1 MPGTPNSSACCNF
14 YPRSPCGERRND
26 EAAAAV
32 GGYFYPRSPCGER
45 RANRRISDGEN
56 VISIHA
62 LLAESDQHPAGPA
75 PLHRQFL
82 STLSLRRATA
92 STRTRPPRRDISI
105 HALLA
110 ESDWTAPCSPGGCG
124 YFYPRSPCGER
135 RYASAFPQS
144 MQYFYPRSPCGERR
158 VRQVILAEPFI
169 FISIHALLAESD
181 SRVFMLM
188 PSMRYFYPR
197 SPCGERLT
205 VSTLKILAILFLST
219 LSLRRATTTSA
230 GRSAFRRHFYP
241 RSPCGERRVG
251 PRWYSGVCNF
261 YPRSPCGERLIPTL
275 SSHAHPG
282 ISIHALLAES
292 DPCSERQQVLPRRIS
307 IHALLAESD
316 TSSGAAARP
325 SGHFYP
331 RSPCGERPQG
341 HNPGSNKIDFYPRSP
356 CGERLWA
363 AKGRNGQKYFYP
375 RSPCGERPPYFVLF
389 HIHTD
394 ISIHALLAESDP
406 YFHVQQTVRSL
417 FLSTLSLRRATRES
431 PWGWCIYQISI
442 HALLAESDAIMHDI
456 VFMPGYFYP
465 RSPCGERHQSGHC
478 AQSKL
483 KISIHALLAE
493 SDF

>member
-1 MPGTPNSSACCNF
+1 M
-14 YPRSPCGERRND
+14 
-26 EAAAAV
+26 
-32 GGYFYPRSPCGER
+32 R
-45 RANRRISDGEN
+45 RATSLASSSLDFIH
-56 VISIHA
+56 ISIHA
-62 LLAESDQHPAGPA
+62 LLAESDKPARFGR
-75 PLHRQFL
+75 HRRRISIHALLAESDGQGDARSPGQEISIHALLAESDNAGYAEQLSLLQFL
-82 STLSLRRATA
+82 STLSLRRATGKPA
-92 STRTRPPRRDISI
+92 DIGRRECHFYPRSPCGERPTPCGACAAAPPISIHALLAESDRKHTHQAAPPRHFYPRSPCGERPWKMWRNVWELAISI

-261 YPRSPCGERLIPTL
+261 YPRSPCGERLK
-275 SSHAHPG
+275 A
-282 ISIHALLAES
+282 AFF
-292 DPCSERQQVLPRRIS
+292 
-307 IHALLAESD
+307 
-316 TSSGAAARP
+316 AAA
-325 SGHFYP
+325 
-331 RSPCGERPQG
+331 
-341 HNPGSNKIDFYPRSP
+341 
-356 CGERLWA
+356 
-363 AKGRNGQKYFYP
+363 
-375 RSPCGERPPYFVLF
+375 PP
-389 HIHTD
+389 I
-394 ISIHALLAESDP
+394 
-406 YFHVQQTVRSL
+406 
-417 FLSTLSLRRATRES
+417 FLSTLSLRRATGPRMC
-431 PWGWCIYQISI
+431 WG
-442 HALLAESDAIMHDI
+442 
-456 VFMPGYFYP
+456 
-465 RSPCGERHQSGHC
+465 
-478 AQSKL
+478 
-483 KISIHALLAE
+483 
-493 SDF
+493 